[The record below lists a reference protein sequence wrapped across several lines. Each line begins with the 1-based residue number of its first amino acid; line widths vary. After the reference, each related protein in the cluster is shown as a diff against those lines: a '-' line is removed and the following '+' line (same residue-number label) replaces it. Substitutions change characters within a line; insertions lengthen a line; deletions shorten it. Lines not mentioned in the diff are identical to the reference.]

1 MDIFYQTSSKYVFQ
15 IIKRK
20 SFKNS
25 SFFSTKRL
33 SNIHELTHLCSKGYL
48 KQAFERFKSEIC
60 INPNLFSHLI
70 HGCIAKNSIFL
81 GKQVHGLTI
90 TCGCFMDKFISNHL
104 MNMYGKFGILEDMLV
119 LYNVMPKKN
128 IMSCNIVINGYVG
141 KGDLGRARMVFDEM
155 PDRNVATWNAMVT
168 GMIQFEKNE
177 EGLRLFLEMQRDGFF
192 PDEFALGSVLR
203 GCAGLSALGFGRQV
217 HGYVA
222 KSGYVMRSI
231 VGSALANMYMRCR
244 SLEEGLRV
252 IREMPV
258 QNVVS
263 CNTLIAGLA
272 QNMCPEGALE
282 QYSRMR
288 KAGFQPDRIT
298 FVSVLSS
305 CSDLATLGQG
315 QQIHAEV
322 IKRGDNLV
330 DGVVSSLISMYSK
343 CGCLEDSIKAF
354 KKRKEEDI
362 VLWTSMIAAYGF
374 HGKGEQVI
382 ELFNQMEREEMKPN
396 EVTFLSLL
404 YACSHCGLKDEG
416 LEFLDLMVKKYGLNP
431 SVEHYTCIVDLLG
444 RSGNLSKA
452 EEIIR
457 TMPVKPDHVIWKVLL
472 SACKMHKNADMASR
486 IAKEVMDLGSLD
498 AASYVLLANIQAS
511 AKRWEEV
518 STMRKAMKDL
528 RVKKE
533 PGVSW
538 FEFRNEVHQFT
549 MGAKTHPRWKEIDVY
564 VKELM
569 SEIKKCGYVPD
580 TASVLQDMED
590 NEKEDSLA
598 QHSEKLAI
606 AFALMITPP
615 GFPIRVM
622 KNLRICSDCHAA
634 IKYIAKIKER
644 EIIVRDASR
653 FHHFKNGTCSCAE
666 FW

>member
-1 MDIFYQTSSKYVFQ
+1 MN
-15 IIKRK
+15 
-20 SFKNS
+20 KNP
-25 SFFSTKRL
+25 
-33 SNIHELTHLCSKGYL
+33 NIHELTHLCSKGHL
-48 KQAFERFKSEIC
+48 KQAFDRFKSEIW
-60 INPNLFSHLI
+60 IDPNLFSHLI
-70 HGCIAKNSIFL
+70 HGCITKNSIFL
-81 GKQVHGLTI
+81 GKQVHALTI
-90 TCGCFMDKFISNHL
+90 TSGCFLDKFVGNHL
-104 MNMYGKFGILEDMLV
+104 MNMYGKFGVLKDMLV

-128 IMSCNIVINGYVG
+128 IMSCNILINGYVG
-141 KGDLGRARMVFDEM
+141 NGDLGCARKVFDEM
-155 PDRNVATWNAMVT
+155 LERNVATWNAMVT
-168 GMIQFEKNE
+168 GMIQFEENE
-177 EGLRLFLEMQRDGFF
+177 EGLRLFLEMQKDGFF
-192 PDEFALGSVLR
+192 PDEYALGSVFR
-203 GCAGLSALGFGRQV
+203 GCAGLNALVFGRQV
-217 HGYVA
+217 HGYTV
-222 KSGYVMRSI
+222 KSGHVTRSI

-244 SLEEGLRV
+244 SLEEGERV

-258 QNVVS
+258 RNVVS

-282 QYSRMR
+282 QYNLMK

-315 QQIHAEV
+315 QQIHADV

-343 CGCLEDSIKAF
+343 CGCLEDSVKAF
-354 KKRKEEDI
+354 TKRKDEDI

-374 HGKGEQVI
+374 HGKGERVI
-382 ELFNQMEREEMKPN
+382 ELFNQIEREELKPN

-416 LEFLDLMVKKYGLNP
+416 LKFLDLMVEKYGLHP

-444 RSGNLSKA
+444 RSGDLSKA

-472 SACKMHKNADMASR
+472 SACKMYKNADMASR
-486 IAKEVMDLGSLD
+486 IAKEVMNLGPLD

-511 AKRWEEV
+511 AQRWEEV

-538 FEFRNEVHQFT
+538 FEFKNEVYQFT
-549 MGAKTHPRWKEIDVY
+549 MGAKTHPRWKEIDFY
-564 VKELM
+564 VKKLM

-580 TASVLQDMED
+580 TASVLQDMD
-590 NEKEDSLA
+590 NDEKEDSLA

-615 GFPIRVM
+615 SFPIRVM
-622 KNLRICSDCHAA
+622 KNLRICSDCHVA
-634 IKYIAKIKER
+634 IKYIAKIKDR

-653 FHHFKNGTCSCAE
+653 FHHFKNGTCSCND